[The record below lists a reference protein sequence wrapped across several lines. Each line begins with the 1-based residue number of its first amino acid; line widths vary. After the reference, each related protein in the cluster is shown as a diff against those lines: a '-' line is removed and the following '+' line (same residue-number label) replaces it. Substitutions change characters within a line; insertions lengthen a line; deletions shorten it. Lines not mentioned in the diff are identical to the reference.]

1 MQYIPHQ
8 GTFGRKWFKVRLQ
21 SEPERDGVKMSS
33 MLVFF
38 RKATRILG
46 TVIPV
51 MASGNMSLKE
61 FLASIGL
68 ADLFKQ
74 FSDRGYND
82 LSFILS
88 YIDEEQKEMFDHV
101 GLKCMPG
108 YVLKIK
114 KAFQS
119 VKSDY
124 NGSVSASKANLHL
137 GSTPIN
143 VSSRLGPEASH
154 VHKKRPVQK
163 SK

>member
-1 MQYIPHQ
+1 
-8 GTFGRKWFKVRLQ
+8 
-21 SEPERDGVKMSS
+21 MSS
-33 MLVFF
+33 MLAFF
-38 RKATRILG
+38 KKATHILG

-74 FSDRGYND
+74 FSDRGYDD

-88 YIDEEQKEMFDHV
+88 LTDEEQKEMFDHV

-119 VKSDY
+119 MRSAY
-124 NGSVSASKANLHL
+124 NDSVSASKVNLQL
-137 GSTPIN
+137 SSTPIN

-154 VHKKRPVQK
+154 VHKKRHVQK

>member
-1 MQYIPHQ
+1 M
-8 GTFGRKWFKVRLQ
+8 RLQ

-33 MLVFF
+33 MLAFF
-38 RKATRILG
+38 KKATHVLG
-46 TVIPV
+46 TVISV

-74 FSDRGYND
+74 FSDRDYDD

-88 YIDEEQKEMFDHV
+88 LTDEEQKEMFDHV

-119 VKSDY
+119 MKSAY
-124 NGSVSASKANLHL
+124 NDSVSASKVNLQL
-137 GSTPIN
+137 SSTPIN
-143 VSSRLGPEASH
+143 VSSRLGPEASY
-154 VHKKRPVQK
+154 VHKKKHVQK

>member
-1 MQYIPHQ
+1 MI
-8 GTFGRKWFKVRLQ
+8 Q
-21 SEPERDGVKMSS
+21 SEAAIR
-33 MLVFF
+33 
-38 RKATRILG
+38 TRTRWCENELNAGLFQKGYTYLG
-46 TVIPV
+46 NCNSV

-74 FSDRGYND
+74 FSDRGYDD

-88 YIDEEQKEMFDHV
+88 LTDEEQKEMFDHV

-119 VKSDY
+119 MKSASYD
-124 NGSVSASKANLHL
+124 SVSASKVNLQL
-137 GSTPIN
+137 SSTPIN

-154 VHKKRPVQK
+154 VHKKRHVQK

>member
-1 MQYIPHQ
+1 M
-8 GTFGRKWFKVRLQ
+8 
-21 SEPERDGVKMSS
+21 KMSS
-33 MLVFF
+33 MLAFF
-38 RKATRILG
+38 KKATHILG

-74 FSDRGYND
+74 FSDRGYDD

-88 YIDEEQKEMFDHV
+88 LTDEERKEMFDHV

-108 YVLKIK
+108 YMLKIK
-114 KAFQS
+114 KAFRIQS
-119 VKSDY
+119 MKSAY
-124 NGSVSASKANLHL
+124 NDSVSASKVNLQL
-137 GSTPIN
+137 SSTPIN

-154 VHKKRPVQK
+154 VHKKRHVQK

>member
-1 MQYIPHQ
+1 M
-8 GTFGRKWFKVRLQ
+8 
-21 SEPERDGVKMSS
+21 KMSS
-33 MLVFF
+33 MLAFF
-38 RKATRILG
+38 KKATHILG

-51 MASGNMSLKE
+51 MVSGNMSLIE
-61 FLASIGL
+61 CLASIGL

-74 FSDRGYND
+74 FSDRGYDD
-82 LSFILS
+82 LCFILS
-88 YIDEEQKEMFDHV
+88 LTDEEQKEVFDHV

-119 VKSDY
+119 MKSAY
-124 NGSVSASKANLHL
+124 NDSVSASKVNLQL
-137 GSTPIN
+137 SSTPIN

-154 VHKKRPVQK
+154 VHKKRHVQK

>member
-1 MQYIPHQ
+1 
-8 GTFGRKWFKVRLQ
+8 
-21 SEPERDGVKMSS
+21 MSS
-33 MLVFF
+33 MLAFF
-38 RKATRILG
+38 KKATHILG

-51 MASGNMSLKE
+51 MAFGNMSLKE

-74 FSDRGYND
+74 FSDRGYDD

-88 YIDEEQKEMFDHV
+88 LTDGEQKEMFDHV

-119 VKSDY
+119 MKSTY
-124 NGSVSASKANLHL
+124 NDSVSASKVNLQL
-137 GSTPIN
+137 SSTSIN

-154 VHKKRPVQK
+154 VHKKRHVQK